1 MIKQI
6 NCNKK
11 NYLDNLTKF
20 LDLRRS
26 SKKPENKI
34 ISKILSD
41 IKKNKNKALI
51 KYEKKFSK
59 NSQIKPSIK
68 EINNA
73 IKFLDPKI
81 KKAIDFALKRIFNF
95 HIKQKKK
102 NIYYKE
108 SLDLF
113 DDGMEKYK
121 FLIDQA
127 KNAKNFPEE
136 YRNET
141 FKVSGCQAQVWLV
154 PIHKDHKLSFYYD
167 SDAFISKGMVTI
179 LCDIYGDRNP
189 VEIQN
194 SDFNMLNILELDTLL
209 TPGRRNGVY
218 SMLEKI
224 KEYAK
229 SYSNN

>member
-1 MIKQI
+1 MTI
-6 NCNKK
+6 
-11 NYLDNLTKF
+11 
-20 LDLRRS
+20 
-26 SKKPENKI
+26 EEKI
-34 ISKILSD
+34 R
-41 IKKNKNKALI
+41 
-51 KYEKKFSK
+51 F
-59 NSQIKPSIK
+59 
-68 EINNA
+68 
-73 IKFLDPKI
+73 
-81 KKAIDFALKRIFNF
+81 
-95 HIKQKKK
+95 
-102 NIYYKE
+102 YKE

-154 PIHKDHKLSFYYD
+154 PINDDKKLSFYYD

-179 LCDIYGDRNP
+179 LCDIYGDRDP
-189 VEIQN
+189 KEIQSSN
-194 SDFNMLNILELDTLL
+194 FNLLNILELDTLL

-224 KEYAK
+224 KKYADA
-229 SYSNN
+229 YSRK